1 MASSTKFSY
10 QRLRKLPPGLEED
23 ETEEGVLAVRRRGR
37 RSWLRLDSGARR
49 WRRPRVRVAGLRRLL
64 RRKAKVVGAAVRKV
78 LKRLKEGRPYVGE
91 LFAGNYMF
99 MQVSPSPTIA
109 YLEKPYLAG
118 HHHHAI
124 IPPHSTRLSIPR
136 AVS

>member
-23 ETEEGVLAVRRRGR
+23 EAGEEGVLAGRRRGR

-78 LKRLKEGRPYVGE
+78 LKRLREGRPYVGE

-109 YLEKPYLAG
+109 YLEKPYLA
-118 HHHHAI
+118 HAI
-124 IPPHSTRLSIPR
+124 VPPHSTRLSIPR